1 MWLNAMAIWPAQ
13 HGWHPKWTLYHCGT
27 FDPFGLFLLNIYI
40 YYYVLLLHSYSV
52 KNPWLASAKRR
63 LSHPPGL
70 RFNVLKGVPKLE
82 IYMMATE
89 FLNVVGGI
97 RHIFSRNR

>member
-1 MWLNAMAIWPAQ
+1 VVATRLAERLRAVRE
-13 HGWHPKWTLYHCGT
+13 KVFWTT
-27 FDPFGLFLLNIYI
+27 PI